1 MRENMLFI
9 KKEYKRRVRKTKE
22 MMDRGGMKML
32 LVMDPAG
39 CNGRGGG
46 GAVAQSHRSYGYGQT
61 VSRRIFLRTELCA
74 GLG

>member
-1 MRENMLFI
+1 MSENMLFI
-9 KKEYKRRVRKTKE
+9 KKEYERRVRKTKE

-46 GAVAQSHRSYGYGQT
+46 GAVA
-61 VSRRIFLRTELCA
+61 
-74 GLG
+74 